1 MGQVAKRLDRIEQ
14 EIKGL
19 IHLRCL
25 LQHIP
30 DDLVQFPATLV
41 AYEQNGCAFFSL
53 EVGNMKDWKTVRHF
67 FGEEIGRTRDEPD
80 EGNGERRWYYNWGEA
95 TVCLKLCPDGITCR
109 RVVVDRTKTTY
120 LYNTYKIVCD
130 EGE

>member
-19 IHLRCL
+19 LELRCL
-25 LQHIP
+25 LQRIP
-30 DDLVQFPATLV
+30 DDLPANLI
-41 AYEQNGCAFFSL
+41 AYEQNSHAWISL
-53 EVGNMKDWKTVRHF
+53 EMGNMKDWKAVRRF
-67 FGEEIGRTRDEPD
+67 FGEEIERTQEEPYED
-80 EGNGERRWYYNWGEA
+80 NGERRWYYNWGEA

-109 RVVVDRTKTTY
+109 RVVVDTTETVY
-120 LYNTYKIVCD
+120 SYNTYKIVCD